1 MDKNVRRIRYYTKKI
16 AQLVSIHPTKRN
28 HSWYNRAER
37 LSCYKKAM
45 HDQF

>member
-1 MDKNVRRIRYYTKKI
+1 LNKNVRRISFYTKKV
-16 AQLVSIHPTKRN
+16 AQLGSVHPTKRN
-28 HSWYNRAER
+28 ESWYKRAER